1 MNNNYFRRNEKNM
14 TTTKLSGITFEEN
27 TTTIPTV
34 NENIIDAPLI
44 IIQSTQAISGMD
56 GEYTEF
62 TNYSEFYNKVKDANI
77 TRTIKFV
84 RNMINESGVGKFY
97 VYSLKTDTTDGFKE
111 AIKGSTH
118 LYDCETI
125 IYIEEQKSKTENT
138 IKNKMT
144 AISQAVREIYTDGVF
159 REAYVVPAGT
169 VAGAVAEEGAVA
181 GAASTA
187 ALQDITSGTK
197 EGLVCAIMP
206 DTLGG
211 QIMGGILNTSYD
223 KEIGQYVISYPNLE
237 NVYELNGE
245 QMLALQNAGVIFVR
259 PQSYRGATQYK
270 INFGVTT
277 SYQDNKSDGSLVKRR
292 IVNQF
297 LREVKEEAQ
306 DIVLQKET
314 SAVLSELNSILGAI
328 VNKFVANDCVTREGT
343 KLSVAD
349 AGNGVFTVT
358 GIITPI
364 GSVEHINV
372 SLTIQ

>member
-1 MNNNYFRRNEKNM
+1 M